1 MADHDKQ
8 ANDLH
13 MDGRTTKSEEVDVW
27 TAHKTDSGAIYYYN
41 SITGESTYDKPSSFK
56 GEVAAHCTYHIK

>member
-1 MADHDKQ
+1 LADHDKQ
-8 ANDLH
+8 ANVLH
-13 MDGRTTKSEEVDVW
+13 KDGGTTKSEEVDVW

-56 GEVAAHCTYHIK
+56 GEVAAHSTSYIK